1 MKKNTKL
8 VKGVEEPI
16 FMKKFNQLYSYL
28 NSIDNDDLIL
38 FSGKKKAQYFK
49 IDRKTKRR
57 SGFRGVS
64 RNGASWQVLMM
75 INNVKTYIGW
85 YDTEEEGALVY
96 DIVSILFKLR
106 KARTNLS
113 YSKSKLLTLLSYYD
127 HDSKH
132 FKGFIPPIKIEAINL
147 FTFSFIMSTKR
158 IQLKDGSTYC
168 ITSPPEKS
176 IRFEDSF
183 AFTNNN
189 SGKKQRKFS

>member
-1 MKKNTKL
+1 MNSGMQYSSQFTSANNMNWGGLEELKQYDFSQANMKKNTKI
-8 VKGVEEPI
+8 VKGVEENI
-16 FMKKFNQLYSYL
+16 FMRKFTQLYSYL
-28 NSIDNDDLIL
+28 SSIDNDQCIL

-113 YSKSKLLTLLSYYD
+113 YSKAKLLNLLNYYD

-132 FKGFIPPIKIEAINL
+132 FKGWIPYQFIYELQMGAQYHE
-147 FTFSFIMSTKR
+147 F
-158 IQLKDGSTYC
+158 
-168 ITSPPEKS
+168 
-176 IRFEDSF
+176 
-183 AFTNNN
+183 
-189 SGKKQRKFS
+189 

>member
-1 MKKNTKL
+1 MNSGVQYSTQFTSGNYMNWGSLEELKEYEFSQVNVKKNTKI
-8 VKGVEEPI
+8 VKGVEENI
-16 FMKKFNQLYSYL
+16 FLKKFAQLYSYL
-28 NSIDNDDLIL
+28 NSIDNDQCIL

-49 IDRKTKRR
+49 INRKTKRR

-113 YSKSKLLTLLSYYD
+113 YSKSKILNLLNYYD

-132 FKGFIPPIKIEAINL
+132 FKGYIPYEFIYEL
-147 FTFSFIMSTKR
+147 QMGSQYHDFS
-158 IQLKDGSTYC
+158 
-168 ITSPPEKS
+168 
-176 IRFEDSF
+176 
-183 AFTNNN
+183 
-189 SGKKQRKFS
+189 